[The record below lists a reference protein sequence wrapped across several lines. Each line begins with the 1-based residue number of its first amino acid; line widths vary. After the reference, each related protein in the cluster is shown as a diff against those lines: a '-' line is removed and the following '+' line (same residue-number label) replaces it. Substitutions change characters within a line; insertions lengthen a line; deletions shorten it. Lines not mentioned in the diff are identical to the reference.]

1 LTTSENRIDFIRRLP
16 QRIRKQ
22 EPLRLLGILFFT
34 SMLAAAPAMT
44 EEEKI
49 AFQVLTVPPNLN
61 ISDSH
66 SNAVIRS
73 NRDWNTWVFN
83 LREVPQKLPAVDF
96 EHYTLLIANAGYKT
110 NGPYEVK
117 FDSVTDMPN
126 EVRVHVTVTGPLV
139 CPAVPEAGH
148 YVAMAVFP
156 RTDKPIQFDV
166 TTINSACPHG

>member
-1 LTTSENRIDFIRRLP
+1 MDFIRRPP

-22 EPLRLLGILFFT
+22 EPLRLLGILFFA
-34 SMLAAAPAMT
+34 SMLVAATAMAQ
-44 EEEKI
+44 EEKI

-73 NRDWNTWVFN
+73 NRDWNTWLFN
-83 LREVPQKLPAVDF
+83 LREVPQKLPSVDF

-110 NGPYEVK
+110 NGPYDVK
-117 FDSVTDMPN
+117 FDSVTDTPN
-126 EVRVHVTVTGPLV
+126 EVRVHVTVTGPV
-139 CPAVPEAGH
+139 SCPAVPEVGH

-166 TTINSACPHG
+166 TTINSTCPHG

>member
-1 LTTSENRIDFIRRLP
+1 MDLIHGLP
-16 QRIRKQ
+16 QQNRKQ
-22 EPLRLLGILFFT
+22 KTFRLLGIALLAA
-34 SMLAAAPAMT
+34 MLAAASAT
-44 EEEKI
+44 AQEEKI
-49 AFQVLTVPPNLN
+49 EFQVLKVPPNLN

-73 NRDWNTWVFN
+73 NRDWNTWLFN
-83 LREVPQKLPAVDF
+83 LREVPQKLPSVDF

-117 FDSVTDMPN
+117 FDSVTDTPN
-126 EVRVHVTVTGPLV
+126 EVRVHVTVTGPV
-139 CPAVPEAGH
+139 SCPAVPEVGH

-166 TTINSACPHG
+166 TTINSTCPHG